1 MVIRIQEQI
10 TLLQSQDKHKWII
23 MKYLFLSQYIN
34 LVLYGQFNFKKSIFK
49 FKSYPSS
56 VKTLTRKKILY
67 VYHFICAALLNNY
80 TSVVSFVYQ
89 PHCVRVFTDWIGT
102 LSFCISLSCAPI
114 SVAFIR
120 CLRYRGYRLGSI
132 IGTLILT
139 GSCLSSSFAQNP
151 EWLFVTHSL
160 LYGVGSSLVYMASSL
175 VIGEYFAKDH
185 EYHVMATSILLCGYP
200 IGR

>member
-1 MVIRIQEQI
+1 M
-10 TLLQSQDKHKWII
+10 
-23 MKYLFLSQYIN
+23 
-34 LVLYGQFNFKKSIFK
+34 
-49 FKSYPSS
+49 
-56 VKTLTRKKILY
+56 Y
-67 VYHFICAALLNNY
+67 VYTC
-80 TSVVSFVYQ
+80 VSACVCGVCTCVSIASIVDEPVNFVDII
-89 PHCVRVFTDWIGT
+89 PILRVFTDWIGT
-102 LSFCISLSCAPI
+102 LSFCISLSCAPL

-139 GSCLSSSFAQNP
+139 VSCLSSSFAQNP

-200 IGR
+200 IGMYGGYRACFSYEKWCYVIINYTHGLRSQLLANNGI